1 MSFVPGENLIPARLC
16 NPPRLKDETG
26 QRNGALIQDV
36 LSFELQ
42 HVVNLYDF
50 EKDNF
55 SFKYVEYDE
64 HVDALNPATI
74 SEIECE
80 IEGKKPRVDIDYV
93 EGAFTEHG
101 INYLGYVSVK
111 HNMTGKTFYIKLIG
125 ELTYDPAGVT
135 TSMHASERVGGDCF
149 SMQLGVTVS
158 QIMAF
163 KFGCPEDFIYE
174 IQ

>member
-50 EKDNF
+50 EKDMF